1 MKRFGK
7 VLNKKGYVKKTQS
20 MRSRNKVV
28 DGEPVAE
35 QKTSLISNRS
45 IPKARVRKEKERL
58 TAVKKL
64 HTLLKIWNRWIYFGS
79 GAFEIKLGSWKTE
92 SLLSAR

>member
-1 MKRFGK
+1 
-7 VLNKKGYVKKTQS
+7 

-35 QKTSLISNRS
+35 QTKNESCFNYRYFF
-45 IPKARVRKEKERL
+45 ARVRKEKERL
-58 TAVKKL
+58 TAVKNKNSL
-64 HTLLKIWNRWIYFGS
+64 HTLLKIWNSWIEFGS
-79 GAFEIKLGSWKTE
+79 GTFEIKNGSWKTE

>member
-1 MKRFGK
+1 
-7 VLNKKGYVKKTQS
+7 

-35 QKTSLISNRS
+35 QKMSLVSNRCMNM
-45 IPKARVRKEKERL
+45 ARVRKEKERL
-58 TAVKKL
+58 TAVKNKNEI
-64 HTLLKIWNRWIYFGS
+64 HTLLNIWNRWIEFGS
-79 GAFEIKLGSWKTE
+79 GTFEIKNGSWKTE